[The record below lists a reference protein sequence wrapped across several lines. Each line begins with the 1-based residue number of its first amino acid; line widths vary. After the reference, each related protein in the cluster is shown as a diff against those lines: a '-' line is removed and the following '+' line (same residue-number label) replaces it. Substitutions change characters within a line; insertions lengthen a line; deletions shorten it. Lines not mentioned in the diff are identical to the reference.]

1 MASMAA
7 SGWHSDP
14 RFGRPGKPKP
24 AGDERRDDW
33 DREVL
38 EALPAALYATD
49 AAGRITFF
57 NQAAVEFA
65 GRKPVL
71 GSDRWCVS
79 WRLYWPDGRPMAHG
93 ECPMAVALKEDRP
106 IRGQE
111 IILERPD
118 GTRIPILPYPTPLH
132 DASGKLIGAV
142 NMLVDITDRKNV
154 EQSLSNLNHTLEERV
169 AERTREVEETFGK
182 LHETERRFRILVQGV
197 TDYAI
202 FMLDPKGFVTNWNSG
217 AWRIKGYR
225 ADEIIGQHFS
235 RFYTE
240 EDRAGGLPQRALA
253 TAAQEGRFEGEG
265 WRVRKDGERFWANVV
280 IDVIRDDAGELI
292 GFAKVTR
299 DITERRKA
307 QEAVIESAAMA
318 RGIIDTA
325 LDAFVQMDDDGKVL
339 EWNPQA
345 EAIFG
350 WSRAETIGHSLAAL
364 IIPPAQQARHRR
376 GLEQFLRTGDGPMLG
391 RRVQLQALR
400 RDGSEITV
408 ELSVTAQKY
417 GQRSVFNGFMRDLT
431 EKLAAEAQLFH
442 AQKMETIGQLTGG
455 VAHDFNNLLTAI
467 IGNLE
472 VLAASVPEGSS
483 LSRSVAAALRAA
495 WRGSSLTEHLLA
507 FSRRQ
512 EIRPE
517 IVNID
522 RLVRDLVFLCQK
534 TVGEGVEI
542 EVRSSQE
549 NLWTCRI
556 DPGQFEAALLNL
568 AANARDAMNR
578 SGRLTITTENRAIGG
593 KGIGD
598 LAHGEYVVVSVAD
611 TGCGMS
617 DQVLARAFEPFYTT
631 KEVGEGT
638 GLGLSQVYG
647 FARQAGG
654 IARIESTIGVG
665 TTVRLYLPRSEGEI
679 RHERALNGLLHAP
692 SGAATILVVEDD
704 ADVRDMITDMLSHLG
719 YRTVVATTGAEALT
733 RLRRQS
739 AVDLL
744 FTDIVMPAGMSGIE
758 LARKARDLRP
768 GLKILLSSGHA
779 GNEIKSHLLRGQ
791 FAFIS
796 KPYRTAALAAKLE
809 EVLAE

>member
-1 MASMAA
+1 M
-7 SGWHSDP
+7 
-14 RFGRPGKPKP
+14 
-24 AGDERRDDW
+24 
-33 DREVL
+33 L

-65 GRKPVL
+65 GRKPEL

-79 WRLYWPDGRPMAHG
+79 WRLYWPDGRPMRHD
-93 ECPMAVALKEDRP
+93 ECPMAITLREDRP

-142 NMLVDITDRKNV
+142 NMLIDITDRKNA
-154 EQSLSNLNHTLEERV
+154 EQSLNNLNQTLEERV
-169 AERTREVEETFGK
+169 EERTRQVEETFGK
-182 LHETERRFRILVQGV
+182 LHETERRFRMLVQGV

-202 FMLDPKGFVTNWNSG
+202 FMLDPKGVVTNWNPG

-235 RFYTE
+235 RFYTA
-240 EDRAGGLPQRALA
+240 EDRANGLPQRALA

-265 WRVRKDGERFWANVV
+265 WRVRKDGERFWASVV
-280 IDVIRDDAGELI
+280 IDAIRDDAGELI

-299 DITERRKA
+299 DITERRKV
-307 QEAVIESAAMA
+307 QEALVESAEMA

-325 LDAFVQMDDDGKVL
+325 LDAFVQMDDDGIVL

-350 WSRAETIGHSLAAL
+350 WSRAEAVGRRLAAL
-364 IIPPAQQARHRR
+364 IIPPARRACHQR

-400 RDGSEITV
+400 RDGAEITV
-408 ELSVTAQKY
+408 ELSVNARQH
-417 GQRSVFNGFMRDLT
+417 GQRCVFNGFMRDVT

-472 VLAASVPEGSS
+472 VLAATVPEGSS
-483 LSRSVAAALRAA
+483 VSRSLEAALRAA

-534 TVGEGVEI
+534 TVGEAIEI
-542 EVRSSQE
+542 EVRSQE
-549 NLWTCRI
+549 DLWTCRI

-598 LAHGEYVVVSVAD
+598 LAGGEYVVVSVAD

-617 DQVLARAFEPFYTT
+617 DEVLARVFEPFFTT

-654 IARIESTIGVG
+654 IARIESTPGVG

-679 RHERALNGLLHAP
+679 RHERTLNGLSRAP

-704 ADVRDMITDMLSHLG
+704 ADVRDMIGGILSQLG
-719 YRTVVATTGAEALT
+719 YRTLVATTGAEALT
-733 RLRRQS
+733 RLRRERK
-739 AVDLL
+739 VDLL

-768 GLKILLSSGHA
+768 DLKILLSSGHA
-779 GNEIKSHLLRGQ
+779 GDEIKSHLLRGQ